1 MSRDIIIDRV
11 IQKFKGRSDV
21 GFKKYGVT
29 LKDDDQPGVTLKD
42 DDQPLDTWLTHI
54 QEELMDAVNYIE
66 KVKDVLY
73 MSRTISDYQEDTN
86 FTDKEIEA
94 INKASA
100 EYYPEFYKPE

>member
-29 LKDDDQPGVTLKD
+29 LKDDNQS
-42 DDQPLDTWLTHI
+42 LDIWLTHI

-66 KVKDVLY
+66 KVKDIL
-73 MSRTISDYQEDTN
+73 
-86 FTDKEIEA
+86 
-94 INKASA
+94 
-100 EYYPEFYKPE
+100 PHLEFRHKPKK